1 MRSNNPTQRI
11 NDMINVLTQA
21 LNMLNIAENLLSE
34 NPIGSSQ
41 LQSEAQTYM
50 DYVLRNIMF

>member
-1 MRSNNPTQRI
+1 
-11 NDMINVLTQA
+11 MINVLTQA